1 MVHTTLDF
9 AEKYLL
15 KTEIISVPVSPDGAD
30 TAGADPDRGAAA
42 GDRYA
47 DGYRTD
53 GYRAGSYSGPSRQ

>member
-15 KTEIISVPVSPDGAD
+15 KTEIISVPVSPGGAD
-30 TAGADPDRGAAA
+30 TAEADPERGSAA

-47 DGYRTD
+47 DGYH
-53 GYRAGSYSGPSRQ
+53 AGSYSGPSRQ